1 MDRKVTRVWHEPIK
15 IDGNEIVNHLRVEGN
30 CTSLH
35 EHIPNADCPLHYV
48 VAKFKGRKQIR
59 VYRILS
65 IEYADTAEDF
75 NTTSRE
81 LKTQGPK
88 C

>member
-1 MDRKVTRVWHEPIK
+1 MDRKVTRVWHEPINVDGK
-15 IDGNEIVNHLRVEGN
+15 IYNNLEVTGS
-30 CTSLH
+30 CTSLW
-35 EHIPNADCPLHYV
+35 EHIPTADVPLHYV
-48 VAKFKGRKQIR
+48 VAKFKGKKQIR
-59 VYRILS
+59 VYKILS
-65 IEYADTAEDF
+65 VEYQDTAEDF